1 MWQVL
6 RWISILILSFILI
19 LSVLFNRYVERL
31 HLSYIPPGISVSK
44 ILHTESNINET
55 ALYVYEMPIS
65 VARRLDADGLA
76 YLQSLPTL
84 SIEEWRERGGSRGRY
99 IEWFETPVI
108 GHEQWAVSNAC
119 KLDPAADQ
127 CAGYREF
134 LRFYDVGSPNDLGI
148 QEILD
153 TALFSEGAFYAF
165 SSYGIV
171 MLIPQEQRIVFA
183 YGFPIRNWDP
193 G

>member
-44 ILHTESNINET
+44 ILHTESNINDT

-65 VARRLDADGLA
+65 VARILDADGLT
-76 YLQSLPTL
+76 YLRSLPEL
-84 SIEEWRERGGSRGRY
+84 SIEALRERGGRGVY
-99 IEWFETPVI
+99 TEWFETPVV
-108 GHEQWAVSNAC
+108 GHEEWAISNAC
-119 KLDPAADQ
+119 KLDPAGDQ

-134 LRFYDVGSPNDLGI
+134 LRFYNVGTPNDEGMQQL
-148 QEILD
+148 LD
-153 TALFSEGAFYAF
+153 RALFSEGTFYAF

-183 YGFPIRNWDP
+183 YGFAIRNWDP

>member
-65 VARRLDADGLA
+65 VSRRLETDGLA

-84 SIEEWRERGGSRGRY
+84 SIEEWREREGRGFY
-99 IEWFETPVI
+99 SEWFETPVV
-108 GHEQWAVSNAC
+108 GHEQWAVSDAC
-119 KLDPAADQ
+119 KLDPASDP
-127 CAGYREF
+127 CAGYEQF
-134 LRFYDVGSPNDLGI
+134 LYFYRVGIPEETSI
-148 QEILD
+148 QALLD